1 MLGALAARAAIQ
13 DGDYVTKYVTEVL
26 AARELTYVG
35 LEKLNIP
42 YWDSQG
48 NFVLMKLDDR
58 AAEIC
63 GKLRE
68 AGILLR
74 NRSHEIAGTVRVTV
88 GTRDQMRQFLAE
100 MEKVW

>member
-1 MLGALAARAAIQ
+1 
-13 DGDYVTKYVTEVL
+13 
-26 AARELTYVG
+26 
-35 LEKLNIP
+35 
-42 YWDSQG
+42 
-48 NFVLMKLDDR
+48 MKLDDR
-58 AAEIC
+58 AAEIY